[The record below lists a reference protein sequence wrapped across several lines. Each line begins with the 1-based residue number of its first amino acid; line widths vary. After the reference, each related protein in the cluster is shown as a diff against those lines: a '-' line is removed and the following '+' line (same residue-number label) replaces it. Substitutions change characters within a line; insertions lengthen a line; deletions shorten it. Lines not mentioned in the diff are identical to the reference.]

1 MYGTI
6 ARFRVKSGAE
16 SQLVQLQHEFEALKV
31 PGYVKST
38 VYRMDADPGEYYLAV
53 VFDSRESYVANA
65 NSPEQDARFRAM
77 LSLMDGEPQWH
88 DGEIIYVGP

>member
-6 ARFRVKSGAE
+6 AHFRVKPGSE
-16 SQLVQLQHEFEALKV
+16 SQLVQLQHDYETLRV

-38 VYRMDADPGEYYLAV
+38 VYRMDADLGEYYLAV
-53 VFDSRESYVANA
+53 VFDSKASYQANA
-65 NSPEQDARFRAM
+65 ASPEQDARYRRM
-77 LSLMDGEPQWH
+77 LSLLDGEPQWH

>member
-6 ARFRVKSGAE
+6 ARFRVKPGAE
-16 SQLVQLQHEFEALKV
+16 SQLVQLQHEYEGLTV

-38 VYRMDADPGEYYLAV
+38 VYRMDADPGDYYLV
-53 VFDSRESYVANA
+53 VAFDSKESYVANA
-65 NSPEQDARFRAM
+65 NSPEQDARYRKM
-77 LSLMDGEPQWH
+77 LSLLDGEPQWH